1 MPQSLLEL
9 GISLHDLYCIVITD
23 LKSVH
28 TSGIEQAMWTRHYSP
43 PSSTKS
49 KLHSETKGI
58 YLITKIYCPKNTK
71 QLLEE
76 KLIPI
81 VEGYTDRNGDVRPV
95 EISEIFDIIETDE
108 FDIDSYN
115 FKYINNNVIINNNN
129 EEEKQGE
136 NNNNNNNGF
145 KPMIKGE
152 GEWKYIGLNV
162 KVNNHNYV
170 LTIGGTEYNEDLYK
184 SLNDTDYYI
193 LHPVFKNEYVNGI
206 YDENTIDKVNDS
218 SLRSKYVCISNPT
231 FKYKPAGKNLPKVI
245 PYGKLL
251 KFKDGEFLTEL

>member
-43 PSSTKS
+43 PTSTKS
-49 KLHSETKGI
+49 KLHPESKGI

-81 VEGYTDRNGDVRPV
+81 VEGYTDKAGDVRPV

-115 FKYINNNVIINNNN
+115 FKYINSTSSTNNN
-129 EEEKQGE
+129 E
-136 NNNNNNNGF
+136 F
-145 KPMIKGE
+145 KPVIKGE
-152 GEWKYIGLNV
+152 GEWKYLGLNV
-162 KVNNHNYV
+162 KTNNHNYV
-170 LTIGGTEYNEDLYK
+170 LTVAGTEYNEDEYK
-184 SLNDTDYYI
+184 SMNNTDYFI

-206 YDENTIDKVNDS
+206 YDEKTVEKINNS
-218 SLRSKYVCISNPT
+218 SLRSKYVIISNPT
-231 FKYKPAGKNLPKVI
+231 FKYMPSGLSI
-245 PYGKLL
+245 LYYIIL
-251 KFKDGEFLTEL
+251 FRFT